1 VENEQKTSADLIE
14 QVKTKYKNKSGEYKR
29 KIQELIEANESL
41 AHENNSNKQNLI
53 ESKAKHE
60 KIISQ
65 MQNDMKMI
73 KSEWEKKCQEID
85 LNSQRVLVEH
95 I

>member
-1 VENEQKTSADLIE
+1 
-14 QVKTKYKNKSGEYKR
+14 
-29 KIQELIEANESL
+29 
-41 AHENNSNKQNLI
+41 
-53 ESKAKHE
+53 
-60 KIISQ
+60 